1 MASSPYTRDYFCRV
15 ATKAA
20 ATATRD
26 DSVVRVPVAGNVTAV
41 TIMPDATLTGADTN
55 SATLSLINKGL
66 TGGDTRVA
74 ATKAFTNGVTATAFD
89 ETSLTVSGTAANVA
103 CVAGDVLALSVIK
116 VGSGLTTPDMLVKVS
131 IQAGY

>member
-1 MASSPYTRDYFCRV
+1 MASPFQRNFFTRI

-26 DSVVRVPVAGNVTAV
+26 DAAIRAPFAGNVTEV
-41 TIMPDATLTGADTN
+41 TVMPDVTLTGADTN

-74 ATKAFTNGVTATAFD
+74 ATRAFTNGQTATAFD
-89 ETSLTVSGTAANVA
+89 ETSLTVSGTAANTAV
-103 CVAGDVLALSVIK
+103 VAGDVLAVSVIK
-116 VGSGLTTPDMLVKVS
+116 VGSGLTTPDMLVK
-131 IQAGY
+131 IGITATD